1 MQASGRGRV
10 ASLVLATSAH
20 AHAMR
25 QRVSLSDVVVIA
37 PGGELD
43 VARIG
48 DFRVERAEAAAREP
62 VQPVV
67 VDLSSVSFI
76 DSSGLGALLEFEHH
90 LRRETRRLAV
100 VAPQGPRSW

>member
-1 MQASGRGRV
+1 
-10 ASLVLATSAH
+10 
-20 AHAMR
+20 
-25 QRVSLSDVVVIA
+25 
-37 PGGELD
+37 

-48 DFRVERAEAAAREP
+48 DFRVELAEAAAREP

-100 VAPQGPRSW
+100 VAPEGTAVVVMLTLTGLRGRLPVFETRHAALEDLDG